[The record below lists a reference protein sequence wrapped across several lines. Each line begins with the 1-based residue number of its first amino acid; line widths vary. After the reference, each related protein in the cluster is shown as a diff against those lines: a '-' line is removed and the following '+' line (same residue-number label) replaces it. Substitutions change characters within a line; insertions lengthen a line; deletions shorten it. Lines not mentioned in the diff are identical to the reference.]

1 MSASLPAFFRSL
13 RWLRGLNTLG
23 VGCALGAI
31 VGVWFGNHSGGTI
44 FSEPTALGTALS
56 TLGVGTLWVAVL
68 RRLKDPHRLRS
79 SILVSIPLA
88 ILNSTLAFVL
98 VQQPPG
104 LIKVLSSFLGGLLLS
119 ATIGVIFWV
128 PGLLFTLLVFGLP
141 IAWSQRQARKGLAG
155 EERGE
160 AALGGIVVLLSILAL
175 AMGVERSPSSQRHI
189 LEMSFSD
196 DLLEAQPMGG
206 PPSYRAPDSQ
216 ATWALA
222 AMSASGL
229 LLGSTA
235 LALSWQRERRR
246 RRFVSDA
253 QDGKIQGYRVDAT
266 NEGKVLVRVA
276 VPGSEAYRALTMED
290 EELFALDEQGLATRP
305 AQHLEDGEARG

>member
-23 VGCALGAI
+23 VGCALGAA
-31 VGVWFGNHSGGTI
+31 VGVWFGNHSVGNC

-56 TLGVGTLWVAVL
+56 TLSVGTLWVAVL

-88 ILNSTLAFVL
+88 VLNSTLAFVL

-104 LIKVLSSFLGGLLLS
+104 LLEALSSFLGGLLLS
-119 ATIGVIFWV
+119 ATFGVIFWV
-128 PGLLFTLLVFGLP
+128 PGLMFTLLVFGLP
-141 IAWSQRQARKGLAG
+141 IAWSQQQARKGLAG

-160 AALGGIVVLLSILAL
+160 AVLGGIVVLLSVLAL
-175 AMGVERSPSSQRHI
+175 AMGVERAPSSQRH
-189 LEMSFSD
+189 LAEMQD
-196 DLLEAQPMGG
+196 DLLESPPAGG
-206 PPSYRAPDSQ
+206 PPSRRGPDSE
-216 ATWALA
+216 ASWALA

-253 QDGKIQGYRVDAT
+253 QDGKIQGYRVDDT
-266 NEGKVLVRVA
+266 TEGKVLVRVA
-276 VPGSEAYRALTMED
+276 IPGSEAYRALTMED

-305 AQHLEDGEARG
+305 AQQLEDGEARG